1 MLKILLIEDDEN
13 KKNDIV
19 DYLNDAYPE
28 QVDLDIAMSYNT
40 GVRMASK
47 GNYGLMLVDMTL
59 PKFDKDKGL
68 NERTLHNGGEV
79 LIGYLLDLGIEI
91 KSIVITQYDNFKDE
105 SLSTIDAR
113 LKVDCSD
120 SYLGAVKYNSSED
133 GWKVELNNYIN
144 NVIYSNC

>member
-19 DYLNDAYPE
+19 DYLNDAYPG

>member
-19 DYLNDAYPE
+19 DYLNDAYPG

-120 SYLGAVKYNSSED
+120 SYFGAVKYNSSED